1 MPFELRPS
9 PARRLRPEDDYL
21 QSAWTGSVYPLAKQ
35 MGVAMVLPKIS
46 PQPYSHL
53 AFEGYQHALEHGKA
67 NEYNFRIF
75 EAFFQEEQDI
85 GKVDVLSQLA
95 ADVGLG
101 PDSFQRDLKTRK
113 YQEAHQQALHHA
125 YHEARIS
132 ALWVMGHGPTRL
144 DRGHLGESGVN
155 CPSASHRLRS
165 GAVKTILSR

>member
-21 QSAWTGSVYPLAKQ
+21 QNAWTGSVYPLAKQ
-35 MGVAMVLPKIS
+35 MGVAMVLPGIS

-53 AFEGYQHALEHGKA
+53 AFEGYQHALEQGRA
-67 NEYNFRIF
+67 NQYNLRIF

-85 GKVDVLSQLA
+85 GEVDVLSQLA
-95 ADVGLG
+95 AEVGLD
-101 PDSFQRDLKTRK
+101 PVSFKKDLEDRK

-132 ALWVMGHGPTRL
+132 AVPTFHVGEL
-144 DRGHLGESGVN
+144 VLRGLQ
-155 CPSASHRLRS
+155 
-165 GAVKTILSR
+165 SRENLEKALMLQLKKQ

>member
-21 QSAWTGSVYPLAKQ
+21 QSAWIGSVYPLAKQ

-53 AFEGYQHALEHGKA
+53 AFEGYQHARERGKA

-75 EAFFQEEQDI
+75 EAFFQEEKDI
-85 GKVDVLSQLA
+85 GKVDVLSKLA
-95 ADVGLG
+95 ADVGLDS
-101 PDSFQRDLKTRK
+101 DSFQKDLETRK

-132 ALWVMGHGPTRL
+132 AVPTF
-144 DRGHLGESGVN
+144 HIGELVLSGLQTKE
-155 CPSASHRLRS
+155 SLEKAITLQIE
-165 GAVKTILSR
+165 KQ

>member
-35 MGVAMVLPKIS
+35 MGVAMVLPRIS

-67 NEYNFRIF
+67 NAYNFRVF
-75 EAFFQEEQDI
+75 EAFFQEEKDI
-85 GKVDVLSQLA
+85 GETEVLSQLA
-95 ADVGLG
+95 ADIGLD
-101 PDSFQRDLKTRK
+101 PDSFQKDLDARK
-113 YQEAHQQALHHA
+113 YREVHQQALHHA

-132 ALWVMGHGPTRL
+132 AVPTFHIGEL
-144 DRGHLGESGVN
+144 VLRGLQSKEN
-155 CPSASHRLRS
+155 LEKAIMLQM
-165 GAVKTILSR
+165 KKK

>member
-67 NEYNFRIF
+67 NAYNFRVF
-75 EAFFQEEQDI
+75 EAFFQEEKDI
-85 GKVDVLSQLA
+85 GNLDVLSQLA
-95 ADVGLG
+95 VEVGLD
-101 PDSFQRDLKTRK
+101 PDSFQRDLETRK
-113 YQEAHQQALHHA
+113 YQEAHQQALYHA
-125 YHEARIS
+125 NHEARIS
-132 ALWVMGHGPTRL
+132 AVPTFHVGELVLSGLQSKENLEEAMRL
-144 DRGHLGESGVN
+144 QIE
-155 CPSASHRLRS
+155 
-165 GAVKTILSR
+165 KE

>member
-21 QSAWTGSVYPLAKQ
+21 QSAWTSSVYPLAKQ

-67 NEYNFRIF
+67 NEYNFRVF
-75 EAFFQEEQDI
+75 EAFFQEERDI
-85 GKVDVLSQLA
+85 GEVDVLSKLA
-95 ADVGLG
+95 ADVGLDS
-101 PDSFQRDLKTRK
+101 DSFQKDLETRK
-113 YQEAHQQALHHA
+113 YQEVHQQALQHA

-132 ALWVMGHGPTRL
+132 AVPTF
-144 DRGHLGESGVN
+144 HIGELVLSGLQSKEN
-155 CPSASHRLRS
+155 LEKAITLQIE
-165 GAVKTILSR
+165 KL